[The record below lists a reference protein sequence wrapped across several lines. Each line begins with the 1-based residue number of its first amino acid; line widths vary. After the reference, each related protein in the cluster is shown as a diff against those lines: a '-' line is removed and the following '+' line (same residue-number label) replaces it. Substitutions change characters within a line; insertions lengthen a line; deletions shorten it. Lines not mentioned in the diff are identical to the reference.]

1 MVEVM
6 ADLRVVDFRVRV
18 DLRIMVDPR
27 VRSQLEHQIATTDQL
42 LVIPFLPLAR
52 KDDTRKIMSPIVARI
67 GPAVRHQSIHRSRRR
82 RHQCPPAPTTP
93 KSE

>member
-1 MVEVM
+1 M
-6 ADLRVVDFRVRV
+6 

-42 LVIPFLPLAR
+42 LVVPFLLVPLAR
-52 KDDTRKIMSPIVARI
+52 KDDTRKIMSQIVARI
-67 GPAVRHQSIHRSRRR
+67 GPAVRYQSIHRSQRR

-93 KSE
+93 KSASASAKVRKEYKV